1 MRQKVADYKKRIS
14 VTSPKGFAMSKS
26 MRADFDTYLNEFKI
40 LEQTIFKNI
49 NENIDRLIDDYTA
62 QLNLEISKRKRL
74 EQAVELIS
82 AEALSLNKKKKSETN
97 DVVSDVSRKI
107 KDLTNELII
116 DLDNQIRSVKDQ
128 FKLLATDKADNFDLV
143 TERKRMEAEIESI
156 SSRNTDVM
164 ERIIRQFESFYV
176 EKTKTVK

>member
-1 MRQKVADYKKRIS
+1 M
-14 VTSPKGFAMSKS
+14 
-26 MRADFDTYLNEFKI
+26 
-40 LEQTIFKNI
+40 EQTIFKNI

-116 DLDNQIRSVKDQ
+116 D
-128 FKLLATDKADNFDLV
+128 
-143 TERKRMEAEIESI
+143 
-156 SSRNTDVM
+156 
-164 ERIIRQFESFYV
+164 
-176 EKTKTVK
+176 